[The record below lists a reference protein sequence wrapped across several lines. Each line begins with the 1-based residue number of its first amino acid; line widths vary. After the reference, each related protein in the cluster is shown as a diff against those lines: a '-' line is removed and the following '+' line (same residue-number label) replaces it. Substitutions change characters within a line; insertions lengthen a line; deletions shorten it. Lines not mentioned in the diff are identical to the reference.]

1 MDQQSLPRGF
11 VRTSSAHGRWPQ
23 QRSGHRLVVA
33 PKYKDLLTNKMRLD
47 MHSFWTCGRITLD
60 EYEAW
65 KVWNKKG
72 DDSSRR
78 TKEKVLRTLL
88 HLGILKEE

>member
-1 MDQQSLPRGF
+1 
-11 VRTSSAHGRWPQ
+11 
-23 QRSGHRLVVA
+23 
-33 PKYKDLLTNKMRLD
+33 MRLD

-78 TKEKVLRTLL
+78 TKEKVLRMLL
-88 HLGILKEE
+88 HLGILNKE